1 MIDLTRNYFDLFG
14 LPERFRVDPAALDR
28 AYREL
33 QSEVHPDRHA
43 SGTEAQKRVA
53 LQSSA
58 RVNEGYR
65 SLKDP
70 VERASYLLELRGID
84 AAGEGDTQLP
94 LEFLERQLER
104 REEASEANAAS
115 DSRRLDSIVSEVDNE
130 ARDLEDSIAILLDR
144 DHAYAEARGRVREL
158 RFLKKVS
165 DDLRALQHALDE
177 H

>member
-65 SLKDP
+65 ALKDP

-84 AAGEGDTQLP
+84 AAGERDTQHP
-94 LEFLERQLER
+94 L
-104 REEASEANAAS
+104 
-115 DSRRLDSIVSEVDNE
+115 
-130 ARDLEDSIAILLDR
+130 
-144 DHAYAEARGRVREL
+144 
-158 RFLKKVS
+158 
-165 DDLRALQHALDE
+165 
-177 H
+177 